1 MDNLST
7 DQINEYIAA
16 LGSSIR
22 VAESRFE
29 QINASNEAQYKVKLD
44 SNDEQEHSVSI
55 RQLQDGNLRADIAC
69 LV

>member
-16 LGSSIR
+16 LGSSI
-22 VAESRFE
+22 VVESAEFE
-29 QINASNEAQYKVKLD
+29 QINASGEAAYKVVYNGEENHIYIRRL
-44 SNDEQEHSVSI
+44 SN
-55 RQLQDGNLRADIAC
+55 GNLQASIAS